1 MHMLPCL
8 ATISWLLW
16 GGPLPRQSPLMGP
29 TPWLLAVFLDVTQK
43 GVLLDAAAAV
53 QRYPAVRELL
63 DAQENGV
70 DNAGVLRVLCALA
83 RTMVL
88 AHQRR
93 GESDFVA
100 HWLYQL
106 MALDA
111 GAQEWEHVLR

>member
-1 MHMLPCL
+1 MHRRMEWTTL
-8 ATISWLLW
+8 ACC
-16 GGPLPRQSPLMGP
+16 
-29 TPWLLAVFLDVTQK
+29 VF
-43 GVLLDAAAAV
+43 GVRL
-53 QRYPAVRELL
+53 
-63 DAQENGV
+63 
-70 DNAGVLRVLCALA
+70 